1 MSNDI
6 RSFFDTQV
14 EEWDTQRYQDETYIS
29 RARVGV
35 GFLTGGRRARRVLDI
50 GCGTGHQSVQL
61 LEHGNWVVSVDFSP
75 QMAQATRERIRRTMP
90 QVAPR
95 VVVADA
101 TRPPFR
107 AGSFDAVLALGLV
120 GFIKDRVSLFGELRG
135 LIRPGGDLVCD
146 AGVPEREVLLQMVSR
161 TLSQPITWVVNL
173 KRALR
178 GQPRYQQKPGWYSQN
193 FIKHSPREFE
203 RLLQGSGFQP
213 RQAGG
218 AGFGELR
225 IHDKSV
231 LPWRVQN
238 WLARHLSRLSS
249 SRAGRF
255 IARHALTYV
264 VRSTRLEGESPARL
278 AHAPAVRG

>member
-1 MSNDI
+1 MSNEI

-35 GFLTGGRRARRVLDI
+35 GFLTRDSEPKRMLDI
-50 GCGTGHQSVQL
+50 GCGTGHQSVEL
-61 LEHGNWVVSVDFSP
+61 LKHGNWVVSVDFSP
-75 QMAQATRERIRRTMP
+75 QMAQATRERIRSAQP
-90 QVAPR
+90 HAAPR

-107 AGSFDAVLALGLV
+107 KGSFDAILALGLV
-120 GFIKDRVSLFGELRG
+120 GFIKDRVGLFGELRD

-146 AGVPEREVLLQMVSR
+146 AGVPEREVLLQIMSR
-161 TLSQPITWVVNL
+161 TISKPITWLVNV

-213 RQAGG
+213 QQAGG

-225 IHDKSV
+225 IHDQSV

-238 WLARHLSRLSS
+238 WLARNLSKLSS
-249 SRAGRF
+249 SRGGRF

-264 VRSTRLEGESPARL
+264 VRSTRLEGESPARP